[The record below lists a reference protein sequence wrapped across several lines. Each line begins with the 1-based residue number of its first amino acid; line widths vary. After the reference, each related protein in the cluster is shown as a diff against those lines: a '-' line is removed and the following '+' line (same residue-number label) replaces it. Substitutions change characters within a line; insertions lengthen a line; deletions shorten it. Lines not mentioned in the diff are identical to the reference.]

1 MVPVSCP
8 PCPASITTRDNFK
21 PRLRTSERVPALDAL
36 AGTITL
42 ASAVLASAGGIA
54 GEVGGVATG
63 LVSAF
68 AFALVS
74 ADFLALV
81 AAGGVAGPG
90 LATEAVATGAATGV
104 VAVMGLFA
112 ASLPITSMI

>member
-42 ASAVLASAGGIA
+42 ASAVLTSAGGVA
-54 GEVGGVATG
+54 GAVAGVATG

-68 AFALVS
+68 VFTLVS
-74 ADFLALV
+74 TDFLTLV
-81 AAGGVAGPG
+81 GAGGVAGPG
-90 LATEAVATGAATGV
+90 SATEAVAIGAAPGF
-104 VAVMGLFA
+104 VAVM
-112 ASLPITSMI
+112 